1 MYKHILIATDGSD
14 LAGKAVSH
22 GLALAKALGAK
33 TTAVM
38 VTEPW
43 AAMAPPEILSS
54 PLVQDYERAVAA
66 RAERVLA
73 AVSEAAKEANVACS
87 TLHMRDRLPADG
99 ILEAAEASGCDLVV
113 MASHGWRG
121 LVRLV
126 LGSETAEVLTR
137 ATIPVLVC
145 R

>member
-1 MYKHILIATDGSD
+1 
-14 LAGKAVSH
+14 
-22 GLALAKALGAK
+22 
-33 TTAVM
+33 
-38 VTEPW
+38 
-43 AAMAPPEILSS
+43 
-54 PLVQDYERAVAA
+54 
-66 RAERVLA
+66 
-73 AVSEAAKEANVACS
+73 
-87 TLHMRDRLPADG
+87 
-99 ILEAAEASGCDLVV
+99 